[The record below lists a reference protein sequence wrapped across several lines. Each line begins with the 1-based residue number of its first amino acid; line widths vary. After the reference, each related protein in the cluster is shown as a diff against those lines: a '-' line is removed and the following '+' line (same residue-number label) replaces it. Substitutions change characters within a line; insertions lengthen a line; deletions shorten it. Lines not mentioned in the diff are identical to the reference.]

1 MGEILDPE
9 VPPSTG
15 AVWTLF
21 LHKRKLKSKNFAK
34 PEGWREWL
42 GFRGWIIYVCVLRR
56 CANSAARREVFLY
69 LVTKTHGRN
78 HALCVV
84 GLIVFTS
91 GDEVAIF
98 GFEGGGLCGI
108 CGELAAVG
116 GRTGVAVG
124 VAGSMAGQLLH
135 QIQNLNQ
142 QGEQVQ
148 T

>member
-1 MGEILDPE
+1 M
-9 VPPSTG
+9 
-15 AVWTLF
+15 
-21 LHKRKLKSKNFAK
+21 HKIKLKNYFFTKK
-34 PEGWREWL
+34 KGCREWL
-42 GFRGWIIYVCVLRR
+42 GFRGWIIYVHVLRACVR
-56 CANSAARREVFLY
+56 SVGHGGDFLC
-69 LVTKTHGRN
+69 LVIKTHGRS

-108 CGELAAVG
+108 CDELAAVG
-116 GRTGVAVG
+116 GHAGVAVG